1 MLAVAGP
8 ILFANWNVPGAL
20 RERLRTEGK
29 PLPQPVAGGLQ
40 LDTGARRT
48 CISEHA
54 ARDLELRPTRLARTY
69 GAGGVD
75 DLEVVRACLEFVDP
89 GGEAPREI
97 SIETEAL
104 VIPGL
109 EAGGAHLG
117 LNQGGREFRLV
128 GLVGRDLL
136 QHVEWT
142 YDGPR
147 GAFAVKLD
155 LVSLSESKL
164 TTVR

>member
-1 MLAVAGP
+1 MAGP
-8 ILFANWNVPGAL
+8 ILFARWDVPCAL
-20 RERLRTEGK
+20 RERLQAERR
-29 PLPQPVAGGLQ
+29 PLPEPVTGGLQ

-54 ARDLELRPTRLARTY
+54 ARDLELRPTRLSKTY

-75 DLEVVRACLEFVDP
+75 DLEVVRACLVFVDP

-117 LNQGGREFRLV
+117 LNQAGRELRLV
-128 GLVGRDLL
+128 GLIGRDLL
-136 QHVEWT
+136 QHVQWT
-142 YDGPR
+142 YDGPK
-147 GAFAVKLD
+147 GAFAFKID
-155 LVSLSESKL
+155 LVSLSRSKL